1 MTRRRR
7 KNPFQFLIKKFP
19 KRMQKKLVMLF
30 VAIILAFVVLIG
42 RITYINVFKG
52 GKYTRIVLNQQ
63 QYGSRTIP
71 YKRGDIVDRNGT
83 KVATSERVYNVI
95 LDVVVV
101 TDEGESDK
109 YIDSTLDVL
118 EECFGID
125 SEEVRDTIKANPDS
139 RYEVLKKGVSY
150 EDAKKFQEIDED
162 DKKYPNVQGVWLE
175 DDYQRTYPYNS
186 LASDV
191 IGFSV
196 SGNQG
201 AIGIE
206 SAYNDI
212 LNGTDGREYGYFDSA
227 SSVERTVKAAK
238 NGNTVVSTIDVT
250 LQSIVEKYI
259 LEFNEAHKGEER
271 EDELGSKN
279 TAVIIMDPNSGEI
292 LAEASYPNFDLNN
305 PRDLTPWYTTEALA
319 KMSDDDKLNAMN
331 NLWRNF
337 CVSDAFEPG
346 STAKPFT
353 LATGLETGALTGQE
367 TYVCQGGTWKGD
379 WYIQCHNTS
388 GHGTENVDQA
398 IANSCNVA
406 LMAMADK
413 IGVED
418 FIRYQHIFGF
428 GEYTGIDLPGEAST
442 ENLIFTAENMGE
454 TDLATS
460 SFGQSF
466 NVTMTQMVSAF
477 SSLINGGYYY
487 QPHVVKQIQDENGNV
502 IETNDPT
509 LLRKTVSKQTSD
521 RVKEALRAV
530 MTDGTGVPA
539 NVEGY
544 DIGGKTGTAEKLP
557 RGNGDYLLSFIG
569 YAPQENPE
577 VVIYVVIDEPNVENQ
592 ELSSYVLELSQ
603 KIMAETFPYLN
614 ITRNGDALPEDS
626 GVREDVQQ
634 DFDENF
640 EDTYSNQDGAYIDP
654 NYQPDYDSWATSPES
669 SETTE

>member
-7 KNPFQFLIKKFP
+7 KNPFQFLTKKFP

-353 LATGLETGALTGQE
+353 LATGLETGTLTGQE
-367 TYVCQGGTWKGD
+367 TYT
-379 WYIQCHNTS
+379 I
-388 GHGTENVDQA
+388 A
-398 IANSCNVA
+398 I
-406 LMAMADK
+406 
-413 IGVED
+413 
-418 FIRYQHIFGF
+418 Y
-428 GEYTGIDLPGEAST
+428 
-442 ENLIFTAENMGE
+442 
-454 TDLATS
+454 
-460 SFGQSF
+460 
-466 NVTMTQMVSAF
+466 
-477 SSLINGGYYY
+477 
-487 QPHVVKQIQDENGNV
+487 
-502 IETNDPT
+502 
-509 LLRKTVSKQTSD
+509 
-521 RVKEALRAV
+521 
-530 MTDGTGVPA
+530 
-539 NVEGY
+539 
-544 DIGGKTGTAEKLP
+544 
-557 RGNGDYLLSFIG
+557 
-569 YAPQENPE
+569 
-577 VVIYVVIDEPNVENQ
+577 
-592 ELSSYVLELSQ
+592 
-603 KIMAETFPYLN
+603 
-614 ITRNGDALPEDS
+614 
-626 GVREDVQQ
+626 
-634 DFDENF
+634 
-640 EDTYSNQDGAYIDP
+640 
-654 NYQPDYDSWATSPES
+654 
-669 SETTE
+669 

>member
-1 MTRRRR
+1 
-7 KNPFQFLIKKFP
+7 
-19 KRMQKKLVMLF
+19 MQKKLVMLF

-305 PRDLTPWYTTEALA
+305 PRDLSGYYTEEELKA
-319 KMSDDDKLNAMN
+319 MSDDDKLEALNS
-331 NLWRNF
+331 LWKNF
-337 CVSDAFEPG
+337 CISDTYEPG
-346 STAKPFT
+346 STIKPFT
-353 LATGLETGALTGQE
+353 VATALETGAL
-367 TYVCQGGTWKGD
+367 KGD
-379 WYIQCHNTS
+379 ETFYCGGMLHVGDHDIHCINRE
-388 GHGTENVDQA
+388 GHGTQTIKEAVQ
-398 IANSCNVA
+398 NSCNVA
-406 LMAMADK
+406 LMQ
-413 IGVED
+413 IGALIGKD
-418 FIRYQHIFGF
+418 NLSKYQHVFGF
-428 GEYTGIDLPGEAST
+428 GELTGIDLPGDAST
-442 ENLIFTAENMGE
+442 EGLLYTPENM
-454 TDLATS
+454 DDASLATN
-460 SFGQSF
+460 SFGQNF
-466 NVTMTQMVSAF
+466 NVTMTQLVSGF
-477 SSLINGGYYY
+477 CSLINGGDYYE
-487 QPHVVKQIQDENGNV
+487 PHVVKQIQNENGNV
-502 IETNDPT
+502 IETKNPV
-509 LLRKTVSKQTSD
+509 LVKRTVSQETSTM
-521 RVKEALRAV
+521 VKDYMR
-530 MTDGTGVPA
+530 GVVENGSGKKA
-539 NVEGY
+539 NLEGY
-544 DIGGKTGTAEKLP
+544 EVGGKTGTAEKLP
-557 RGNGDYLLSFIG
+557 RDNGKYLVSFIG

-577 VVIYVVIDEPNVENQ
+577 VVVYVVIDEVNDYDQ
-592 ELSSYVLELSQ
+592 AQSSYAVQ
-603 KIMAETFPYLN
+603 MAADIMKEIFPYLG
-614 ITRNGDALPEDS
+614 ITTVEGYEPTTDDASTADSTSTDTAAESTTTDSTSTGTAYTNGTSGSSDS
-626 GVREDVQQ
+626 PYEGYELASDGYYYGN
-634 DFDENF
+634 DGYYDKYGNF
-640 EDTYSNQDGAYIDP
+640 YTY
-654 NYQPDYDSWATSPES
+654 
-669 SETTE
+669 